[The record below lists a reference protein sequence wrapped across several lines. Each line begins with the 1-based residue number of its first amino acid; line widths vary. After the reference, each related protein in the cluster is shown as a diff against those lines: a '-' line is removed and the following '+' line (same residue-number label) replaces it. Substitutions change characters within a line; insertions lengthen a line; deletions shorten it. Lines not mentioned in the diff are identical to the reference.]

1 MTGNG
6 RHDALVHGLP
16 WLTHFPSIFPVRG
29 QPDNDREY
37 RHPRVRRSDKAVKR
51 EPARARQD
59 ILDLPVTSRPSPAM
73 SRPKH
78 ADEWDL
84 LPPLPDIIDAVRLF
98 TRNYFQL
105 GFIPKDLFRQQ
116 LATDHRSVS
125 VFLLLGIL
133 SISARFSSSLAARY
147 DGEIKA
153 AAFFMERANAIALQE
168 LYQEPT
174 LERCQA
180 FYLLSLAQQGSG
192 MRNMSYVSAAPI
204 PSRVAEL
211 TPTR

>member
-1 MTGNG
+1 
-6 RHDALVHGLP
+6 
-16 WLTHFPSIFPVRG
+16 VR
-29 QPDNDREY
+29 P
-37 RHPRVRRSDKAVKR
+37 PPTA
-51 EPARARQD
+51 P
-59 ILDLPVTSRPSPAM
+59 
-73 SRPKH
+73 RPKH

-84 LPPLPDIIDAVRLF
+84 LPPLPDIIEAVHLF

-105 GFIPKDLFRQQ
+105 GFIPKDLFRDQ
-116 LATDHRSVS
+116 LATNHRSVS

-153 AAFFMERANAIALQE
+153 AAFFMDRANAIALQE

-174 LERCQA
+174 LERCQG

-192 MRNMSYVSAAPI
+192 MRNMSYVSALSYHSCRLPC
-204 PSRVAEL
+204 RL
-211 TPTR
+211 TPER

>member
-1 MTGNG
+1 MPVAT
-6 RHDALVHGLP
+6 RLP
-16 WLTHFPSIFPVRG
+16 PTVP
-29 QPDNDREY
+29 
-37 RHPRVRRSDKAVKR
+37 
-51 EPARARQD
+51 
-59 ILDLPVTSRPSPAM
+59 
-73 SRPKH
+73 RPKH

-84 LPPLPDIIDAVRLF
+84 LPPLPDIIEAVHLF

-105 GFIPKDLFRQQ
+105 GFIPKDLFREQ
-116 LATDHRSVS
+116 LATNHRSVS

-153 AAFFMERANAIALQE
+153 AAFFMDRANAIALKE

-174 LERCQA
+174 LERCQG

-192 MRNMSYVSAAPI
+192 MRNRSYVSV
-204 PSRVAEL
+204 PSACPRRVQCRL
-211 TPTR
+211 TPGR